1 MFFEWYDLTMFFL
14 TKINL
19 TVLWTMG
26 KMARLG
32 VEKKD
37 EKLMWKI
44 LESKKP

>member
-1 MFFEWYDLTMFFL
+1 MFFEWYDLTIFFL
-14 TKINL
+14 TEINL

-37 EKLMWKI
+37 EKLM
-44 LESKKP
+44 